1 MSLLQVNNLKKV
13 YRSKLSTNKVTAL
26 KDVSFLVEPGEYVAI
41 MGESGSGKST
51 LLNILAS
58 LDKPTQGN
66 VLLNGTDI
74 TKLPE
79 SKICN
84 FRRNHLGFIF
94 QDFNLLDTFNNKDNI
109 LLPMVLAQKKVKEM
123 DPKLNKVAKV
133 LHIDDLLMKYPY
145 ELSGGQKQRI
155 AAARALIMD
164 PEIIL
169 ADEPTGALDSKNTQ
183 DLLNLFE
190 QINEKGQTILMVTH
204 SILAASHA
212 KRVLFIRDGKI
223 FHQIYKG
230 DLSTE
235 EMADT
240 ISKTITLMNRKEGL
254 YA

>member
-1 MSLLQVNNLKKV
+1 
-13 YRSKLSTNKVTAL
+13 
-26 KDVSFLVEPGEYVAI
+26 
-41 MGESGSGKST
+41 
-51 LLNILAS
+51 
-58 LDKPTQGN
+58 
-66 VLLNGTDI
+66 
-74 TKLPE
+74 
-79 SKICN
+79 
-84 FRRNHLGFIF
+84 
-94 QDFNLLDTFNNKDNI
+94 
-109 LLPMVLAQKKVKEM
+109 M
-123 DPKLNKVAKV
+123 DPKLNEVAKV